1 MNNNYNPWYAQQ
13 SAYHAPPN
21 QNNTGLGY
29 ANQNTQY
36 YNMGNTNG
44 YYTNMYNN
52 FYNPYY
58 VQQQRE
64 KEAEELKKKEI
75 ERMMFHEKLNGIFRT
90 YKNIEDNGERMS
102 VEEQYNLQQQKYS
115 YMQRLQSMYQSYD
128 QFDTNGF
135 CFDREEYQKP
145 PEEHVDFG
153 EFMANLGV
161 ECIKSAE
168 AKAKMERMNLTKA
181 YNRDNYAKMVNGYN
195 NSNNSQNIVDAFS
208 RDFTIDDMEITLPSQ
223 MSKQYEEK
231 RRRFLEAIFSK

>member
-1 MNNNYNPWYAQQ
+1 
-13 SAYHAPPN
+13 
-21 QNNTGLGY
+21 
-29 ANQNTQY
+29 
-36 YNMGNTNG
+36 
-44 YYTNMYNN
+44 MYNN

-58 VQQQRE
+58 AQQQRE

-135 CFDREEYQKP
+135 YFDREEYQKP

-153 EFMANLGV
+153 EFIANLGV